1 MSDDN
6 VRLSR
11 AELVRWSVLAL
22 VLAGA
27 LLSYFVL
34 SRRVPPA
41 IPVIHEEAATTP

>member
-27 LLSYFVL
+27 LLSYFL
-34 SRRVPPA
+34 FARQVPPA
-41 IPVIHEEAATTP
+41 IPVIHEERATTP

>member
-1 MSDDN
+1 MADDN

-27 LLSYFVL
+27 LLSYFL
-34 SRRVPPA
+34 FARHVPPA
-41 IPVIHEEAATTP
+41 IPVIHEEHAPTP